1 MTMLIAIF
9 AVGAVVVLLWRAAKE
24 LAHRDRDKRD

>member
-1 MTMLIAIF
+1 VTVLIAIF

-24 LAHRDRDKRD
+24 LADRDKRD